1 VATGSLRLIGHDM
14 TLRIYGSFRS
24 RTRRVIWAA
33 LELGLPFDHHHH
45 ASTDPILKQP
55 EFLAVNPLG
64 RIPVIRD
71 GDLTLS
77 ESLAI
82 NLHLAKHHDSGPERR
97 LYPDALEAQLWQWSF
112 FAASDL
118 DPWVGQ
124 FGSHTA
130 WRPEAER
137 EPLLART
144 AEAALERAFG
154 HLETALSASPVLVG
168 DGFSIADLNVAS
180 VLLPLSLLHHSF
192 AAWPHLDAW
201 LRAAVGRPA
210 ALATLQYP

>member
-1 VATGSLRLIGHDM
+1 M
-14 TLRIYGSFRS
+14 TLHIYGSFRS

-33 LELGLPFDHHHH
+33 LELGLAFDHHHH
-45 ASTDPILKQP
+45 ATTDPILKQP
-55 EFLAVNPLG
+55 DFLAINPLG

-82 NLHLAKHHDSGPERR
+82 NLHLAKHHDHAPTRT

-118 DPWVGQ
+118 DPWVVQ
-124 FGSHTA
+124 FGAHTA

-137 EPLLART
+137 NALLAQT
-144 AEAALERAFG
+144 ASEALERAFD
-154 HLETALSASPVLVG
+154 HLETALAASPFLVG
-168 DGFSIADLNVAS
+168 NGFSIADLNVAS

-201 LRAAVGRPA
+201 LRTAVARPA
-210 ALATLQYP
+210 AVATLQYP